1 MHLLQVSDIYRKDQ
15 LGFELKP
22 ISFTQQ
28 RFQKLAIAGA
38 SGSGKSTL
46 LRIIAGWIQPDGGQV
61 LFEGKKVKGPNDQ
74 LIPGHAQIAYLSQ
87 HYELRNNYR
96 VEELLSYANKLT
108 PEQAAR
114 LFEICRISHLVKR
127 KTDQL
132 SGGEKQRIS
141 LARLLLTMPTLLL
154 LDEPYSNLDLIHTR
168 ILKDVVRDLGEE
180 LGITC
185 LLVSHDPDDILP
197 WADELIVM
205 KDGAIVQQGPPAE
218 LYRKPANEY
227 VAGLLGAYH
236 LFTPEKSKVF
246 SLIPGISNNGKNL
259 FVRPEQFRIVREGT
273 DALKGRVKTV
283 YFGGAYNDVEVE
295 IPGNI
300 IRIRTTTGNYK
311 SGDAVFVSLSSK
323 GLWYMPDGE

>member
-74 LIPGHAQIAYLSQ
+74 LIPGHPQIAYLSQ

-295 IPGNI
+295 IPGNT

-323 GLWYMPDGE
+323 GLWYMPDGK

>member
-22 ISFTQQ
+22 ISFTQR

-74 LIPGHAQIAYLSQ
+74 LIPGHPQIAYLSQ

-96 VEELLSYANKLT
+96 VEELLAYANKLT

-236 LFTPEKSKVF
+236 LFTPEKIKVF
-246 SLIPGISNNGKNL
+246 SLIPGINNNGKDL

-273 DALKGRVKTV
+273 DALKGRVKAV

-295 IPGNI
+295 IPGNV
-300 IRIRTTTGNYK
+300 IRIRTTAGNYK
-311 SGDAVFVSLSSK
+311 SGDPVFVSLSSK
-323 GLWYMPDGE
+323 GLWYMP

>member
-28 RFQKLAIAGA
+28 KFQKLAIAGA

-46 LRIIAGWIQPDGGQV
+46 LRIIAGWIQPDGGEV
-61 LFEGKKVKGPNDQ
+61 LFEGKKVKGPDEQ
-74 LIPGHAQIAYLSQ
+74 LIPGHPQIAYLSQ

-108 PEQAAR
+108 QEQADR
-114 LFEICRISHLVKR
+114 LFEICRIAHLVKR

-141 LARLLLTMPTLLL
+141 LARLLLTMPSLLL
-154 LDEPYSNLDLIHTR
+154 LDEPFSNLDLIHTR
-168 ILKDVVRDLGEE
+168 ILKDVIQDLGEE
-180 LGITC
+180 LNITC

-197 WADELIVM
+197 WADEVLIM
-205 KDGAIVQQGPPAE
+205 KDGAVIQQGPPAQV
-218 LYRKPANEY
+218 YRQPQNEY

-236 LFTPEKSKVF
+236 LFTPEKAKVF
-246 SLIPGISNNGKNL
+246 SLMPGINANGKSL
-259 FVRPEQFRIVREGT
+259 FVRPEQFRLVREGG
-273 DALKGRVKTV
+273 DALKGRVKAV
-283 YFGGAYNDVEVE
+283 YFGGSYNDVEVE
-295 IPGNI
+295 VPGNI
-300 IRIRTTTGNYK
+300 IRVRTTAGNYK
-311 SGDAVFVSLSSK
+311 SGDAVFVSLPSK
-323 GLWYMPDGE
+323 GIWYMPVAE

>member
-22 ISFTQQ
+22 ISFTQ
-28 RFQKLAIAGA
+28 RKFQKLAIAGA

-74 LIPGHAQIAYLSQ
+74 LIPGHPQIAYLSQ

-96 VEELLSYANKLT
+96 VEELLGYANKLT
-108 PEQAAR
+108 HEQAHR
-114 LFEICRISHLVKR
+114 LFEICRIAHLVKR
-127 KTDQL
+127 RTDQL

-168 ILKDVVRDLGEE
+168 ILKDVINDLGEE

-197 WADELIVM
+197 WADELIII
-205 KDGAIVQQGPPAE
+205 KDGALVQQGPPAE

-227 VAGLLGAYH
+227 VAGLLGDYH
-236 LFTPEKSKVF
+236 LFKPDKAKVF
-246 SLIPGISNNGKNL
+246 SLMPGMSVNGKNL
-259 FVRPEQFRIVREGT
+259 FVRPEQFRLVREGT
-273 DALKGRVKTV
+273 DALKGRVKGV
-283 YFGGAYNDVEVE
+283 HFGGSYNDVEVE
-295 IPGNI
+295 VPGNI
-300 IRIRTTTGNYK
+300 IRVRTATGNYK
-311 SGDAVFVSLSSK
+311 KGDAVFVALSPK
-323 GLWYMPDGE
+323 GLWYMPGEP